1 MAKVVVGMSGGVDSS
16 VTAYLLREQGHEVAG
31 VSFMLWEARE
41 RTDFRTCCSL
51 EAINGAAE
59 TARSLGIAHT
69 VIDVRGDFIDNVI
82 EPFVDGYLHG
92 ITPNPCVLCNL
103 HIKFPCLLKEAERIG
118 AEFIATGHYARVEKV
133 DGHCLLKKGIDPVK
147 DQTYFLY
154 VLNRDTLCRLLLPL
168 GDYRKESVRE
178 IARGLN
184 LPAAQRPE
192 SVEICFI
199 PEGDY
204 PSFISNIVPEAAK
217 PGPIIGPEGR
227 VLGTHKGIF
236 NYTVGQRR
244 GLNISSAEPLYVIRI
259 DPENNAVHVGSREMA
274 FKREMRVGDLNWIA
288 PPVSRITAKI
298 RSMMRDEA
306 AVLLMEEGKDI
317 VTLVFD
323 EPQWA
328 PAPGQSAVFYRG
340 DVVLGGG
347 IIKRD

>member
-16 VTAYLLREQGHEVAG
+16 VTAYLLKEQGHEVVG

-51 EAINGAAE
+51 EAIGGAAE
-59 TARSLGIAHT
+59 TAKALGITHR
-69 VIDVRGDFIDNVI
+69 VIDVRGDFIDKVI
-82 EPFVDGYLHG
+82 EPFVDAYLHG

-103 HIKFPCLLKEAERIG
+103 HIKFPYLLKEAERTG
-118 AEFIATGHYARVEKV
+118 AEFISTGHYARVERI
-133 DGHCLLKKGIDPVK
+133 DGDCLLKKGIDPVK

-154 VLNRDTLCRLLLPL
+154 VLNRDTLCRLLFPL
-168 GDYRKESVRE
+168 GVYTKESVRE
-178 IARGLN
+178 IAGRLK

-204 PSFISNIVPEAAK
+204 PSFISNIVVEAVK
-217 PGPIIGPEGR
+217 SGPITGPDGS

-244 GLNISSAEPLYVIRI
+244 GLNVSSAEPLYVIKI
-259 DPENNAVHVGSREMA
+259 DTENNAIHVGSREMA

-288 PPVSRITAKI
+288 PPVNRVTAKI
-298 RSMMRDEA
+298 RSMMKDEA
-306 AVLLMEEGKDI
+306 AVLLMEEGGDI

-328 PAPGQSAVFYRG
+328 PAPGQAAVFYRG

-347 IIKRD
+347 IILRD